1 MAGDYLLQKNPR
13 TNAPYKLGD
22 IVEGGQVLV
31 KLENAETKNSIAI
44 ATKKLNLEIDSL
56 EYQKQKSLYD
66 KGGVTL
72 RELKSAEVALA
83 QARTDYE
90 NAKIQLAKMEVKAPF
105 RGVIVDLPTVTNKTR
120 INSNVAI
127 ATLMDYSKLMMEVNL
142 PEKAMSTIKPGQ
154 EVLITNYTMP
164 KDTLKAQINE
174 LAPVVNM
181 ETRTFKGKVLINNPD
196 YKLRPGMFV
205 KADIEI
211 ERRDSVFVIP
221 KDIIV
226 SGTRG
231 KTIFVVMGGNSQ
243 ARIIKTGLENEKFVE
258 VTDGLRRQDR
268 VVIKGFETLRDR
280 ARVKVIN
287 Q

>member
-1 MAGDYLLQKNPR
+1 
-13 TNAPYKLGD
+13 
-22 IVEGGQVLV
+22 
-31 KLENAETKNSIAI
+31 
-44 ATKKLNLEIDSL
+44 
-56 EYQKQKSLYD
+56 
-66 KGGVTL
+66 
-72 RELKSAEVALA
+72 
-83 QARTDYE
+83 
-90 NAKIQLAKMEVKAPF
+90 
-105 RGVIVDLPTVTNKTR
+105 
-120 INSNVAI
+120 
-127 ATLMDYSKLMMEVNL
+127 
-142 PEKAMSTIKPGQ
+142 MSTIKLGQ

-231 KTIFVVMGGNSQ
+231 KTIYVVMGGNSQ